1 MNITHYV
8 KAESLEEAYMLNQ
21 KNTAAILGGGCW
33 LRLGQQRVGRTI
45 IDLEKLGLDKIEETK
60 NEFIVGCMVSLRRLE
75 LSKELDVFTN
85 GALRES
91 LHHIVGTQFRNMA
104 TIGGSLFGRFGFSD
118 VLTCFLVL
126 DTEVELYKAGRVSLA
141 QFVSIKPDKD
151 ILVRLI
157 VKKTPRVVAYE
168 SLRLTATDFPV
179 LACAVS
185 KDTDDG
191 VVRCAIGARPAK
203 AKLFRE
209 GQELFADG
217 FSAEAIKMY
226 AACVQDSFVFGSN
239 IRASAAYRKDMAKV
253 LVTRALTKIMV
264 TGGTENDN
272 TILD

>member
-8 KAESLEEAYMLNQ
+8 KAESLEEAYTLNQ
-21 KNTAAILGGGCW
+21 KKTAAILGGGCW

-45 IDLEKLGLDKIEETK
+45 IDLENLGLDKIEETK
-60 NEFIVGCMVSLRRLE
+60 NEFIIGCMVSLRCLE
-75 LSKELDVFTN
+75 LSKELEVFTN

-141 QFVSIKPDKD
+141 QFVGIKPDKD
-151 ILVRLI
+151 ILVRVI

-185 KDTDDG
+185 KDMDDG
-191 VVRCAIGARPAK
+191 VVRCAIGARPVK
-203 AKLFRE
+203 AGLFRE
-209 GQELFADG
+209 GQELFCDG

-226 AACVQDSFVFGSN
+226 AACVQNRFVFGSN
-239 IRASAAYRKDMAKV
+239 IRASAAYRKDMAEV
-253 LVTRALTKIMV
+253 LVTRALTKIMM